1 MSNPPPWFDTPSAD
15 PVITPPPV
23 REGLPPSF
31 RMRAD
36 SHYVDSLDRLCPP
49 TTVQFIDVEK
59 IEPRDPERAAAVPD
73 LTDSIRR
80 YGVLQ
85 PLLVQNHGGRFRVL
99 AGDRRLTAA
108 AAAEL
113 RQVPC
118 IVRPA
123 DDEHAADL
131 AVATNLF
138 VGKQAAASEKPP
150 ALNGD
155 QAVAELTRCLR
166 ALESSSSLLDDAGS
180 PLARSVAARLMRAES
195 RRAICLAQAV
205 RVLGGEVESRPRR
218 LAIHDVVS
226 GVLRAVE
233 PERCLRNVALKPQLT
248 PSHSR
253 VDADE
258 DLLAGALSGVL
269 LATFALVEGADGRVC
284 VTTAVNPR
292 GEFTFS
298 VTQDSTRMPREWA
311 APVSDEPAARRSVH
325 PGVHPSV
332 DLSVDPGVDPDATS
346 ALLIRAARRAS
357 EVCGGRLTVTA
368 GARGSDLQIAVPT
381 VA

>member
-1 MSNPPPWFDTPSAD
+1 
-15 PVITPPPV
+15 
-23 REGLPPSF
+23 
-31 RMRAD
+31 MRAD
-36 SHYVDSLDRLCPP
+36 SHYVDSLDRFSPA
-49 TTVQFIDVEK
+49 TTVQFIDVEQ
-59 IEPRDPERAAAVPD
+59 IEPRDPARASAVPD

-85 PLLVQNHGGRFRVL
+85 PLLVQNHGARFRVL
-99 AGDRRLTAA
+99 AGDRRLSAA

-138 VGKQAAASEKPP
+138 DAKEAAAGEIPP
-150 ALNGD
+150 ALDGER
-155 QAVAELTRCLR
+155 AVAELTRCLR
-166 ALESSSSLLDDAGS
+166 ALESSSSLLDDSAS
-180 PLARSVAARLMRAES
+180 HLTRSVAARLMRAES
-195 RRAICLAQAV
+195 RRASCLAQAV
-205 RVLGGEVESRPRR
+205 RVLGGEVEPRPQR
-218 LAIHDVVS
+218 LAIHDVVN

-258 DLLAGALSGVL
+258 DLLVGALSGVL
-269 LATFALVEGADGRVC
+269 IATFALVDGADARVS

-292 GEFTFS
+292 GEFTFAVSQDARS
-298 VTQDSTRMPREWA
+298 VPREWA
-311 APVSDEPAARRSVH
+311 APVSEEAAAH
-325 PGVHPSV
+325 HG
-332 DLSVDPGVDPDATS
+332 ATGG
-346 ALLIRAARRAS
+346 LLIRAAHRAA
-357 EVCGGRLTVTA
+357 EVCGGRMTVAA
-368 GARGSDLQIAVPT
+368 GARGSEVQIVVPT
-381 VA
+381 VS

>member
-1 MSNPPPWFDTPSAD
+1 VSNPPPWFDTPSTD

-36 SHYVDSLDRLCPP
+36 SHYVDSLDRFSPA

-59 IEPRDPERAAAVPD
+59 IEPRDPDRAPAVPD

-85 PLLVQNHGGRFRVL
+85 PLLVQNHGARFRVL

-118 IVRPA
+118 IVRPP

-138 VGKQAAASEKPP
+138 DAKDAASEKPP
-150 ALNGD
+150 ALDGE

-166 ALESSSSLLDDAGS
+166 ALESSSSLLDDPGS
-180 PLARSVAARLMRAES
+180 YLTRSVAARLIRAEG
-195 RRAICLAQAV
+195 RRAVCLAQAV
-205 RVLGGEVESRPRR
+205 RVLGGEVAPQPRR
-218 LAIHDVVS
+218 LAIHDVVN
-226 GVLRAVE
+226 GVLKAVE

-258 DLLAGALSGVL
+258 DLLVGALSGVL
-269 LATFALVEGADGRVC
+269 LATFALVDGVDARVS

-292 GEFTFS
+292 GEFTFVVS
-298 VTQDSTRMPREWA
+298 QDAKRMPSEWA
-311 APVSDEPAARRSVH
+311 ASEEAAGH
-325 PGVHPSV
+325 HGATGV
-332 DLSVDPGVDPDATS
+332 
-346 ALLIRAARRAS
+346 LLIKAARRAS
-357 EVCGGRLTVTA
+357 EVCGGTMTVAA
-368 GARGSDLQIAVPT
+368 GARGGEIVIAIPT
-381 VA
+381 VS

>member
-1 MSNPPPWFDTPSAD
+1 MSNPPPWFETPSAD
-15 PVITPPPV
+15 PVITPPPI

-36 SHYVDSLDRLCPP
+36 SHYVDSLDRLSPAP
-49 TTVQFIDVEK
+49 TVQFIDVEK
-59 IEPRDPERAAAVPD
+59 IEPRDPDRAAAVPD

-85 PLLVQNHGGRFRVL
+85 PLLVQNDGARFRVL

-138 VGKQAAASEKPP
+138 DAKDTAAGEKPP
-150 ALNGD
+150 ALEGG

-180 PLARSVAARLMRAES
+180 HLTRSVAARLMRAES

-205 RVLGGEVESRPRR
+205 RVLGGEVEPHPRR
-218 LAIHDVVS
+218 LAIHDVIN

-233 PERCLRNVALKPQLT
+233 PERCLRNIGLKPQLT

-258 DLLAGALSGVL
+258 DLLVGALSSVL
-269 LATFALVEGADGRVC
+269 LATFALIDGADARVS
-284 VTTAVNPR
+284 VTTGVNPR
-292 GEFTFS
+292 GEFIFS
-298 VTQDSTRMPREWA
+298 VSQETTRTPREWT
-311 APVSDEPAARRSVH
+311 APVPEEAGTH
-325 PGVHPSV
+325 HG
-332 DLSVDPGVDPDATS
+332 
-346 ALLIRAARRAS
+346 ALLIRAARRAA
-357 EVCGGRLTVTA
+357 EVCGGRLTVAA

-381 VA
+381 VS

>member
-1 MSNPPPWFDTPSAD
+1 VSNPPPWFDTPSTD
-15 PVITPPPV
+15 PVITPPAV

-36 SHYVDSLDRLCPP
+36 SHYVDALDRFSPA

-59 IEPRDPERAAAVPD
+59 LEPRDPDRAPAVPD

-85 PLLVQNHGGRFRVL
+85 PLLVQNHGARFRVL

-118 IVRPA
+118 IVRPP

-138 VGKQAAASEKPP
+138 DGKEAPGGDKPL
-150 ALNGD
+150 ALDGE

-166 ALESSSSLLDDAGS
+166 ALESSSSLLDDSGS
-180 PLARSVAARLMRAES
+180 HLTRSVAARLLRAES

-205 RVLGGEVESRPRR
+205 RVLGGKVEPRPQR
-218 LAIHDVVS
+218 LAIHDVVN

-258 DLLAGALSGVL
+258 DLLVGALSGVL
-269 LATFALVEGADGRVC
+269 LATFALIAGADVPVS
-284 VTTAVNPR
+284 VTTVVNPR
-292 GEFTFS
+292 GEFTFA
-298 VTQDSTRMPREWA
+298 VNQDARSMPREWA
-311 APVSDEPAARRSVH
+311 APVSEEGGTNH
-325 PGVHPSV
+325 G
-332 DLSVDPGVDPDATS
+332 ATGG
-346 ALLIRAARRAS
+346 LLIRAARRAS
-357 EVCGGRLTVTA
+357 EVCGGRMTVAA
-368 GARGSDLQIAVPT
+368 GARGSEVVIAMPT
-381 VA
+381 VS